1 MRDPSSWPVFYPNRN
16 VNENLTRATI
26 TIMKTTGLSGNEIYC
41 LDKIGYKAGDIV
53 VGNSVHSLG
62 VVQSIGSGFRAIAGG
77 EITQFTQLIEEGRA
91 AALARMEQEAKD
103 RGAIGITGV
112 TSELVFHGGNIEF
125 LSVGSSLHT
134 KGNKGEKEEY
144 AFSTSTDGQDLYAQ
158 EDANYKPK
166 KFVFGNVAYSIG
178 ITGGIIGAFKT
189 LARGEI
195 REFSDIFNKTRHLAL
210 ERIVAEAK
218 RDGANAVVGIET
230 TILPLVGTGLQEM
243 LMIGTASYNEA
254 LPKDSV
260 VTSDMTQQEMWN
272 LNKMGYAPLK
282 LLLGTS
288 VYSLGLM
295 GGITSFMKSFV
306 KGEIPELS
314 KLIYEARENALAILN
329 KEADAIGADEIVGVK
344 TYVYQ
349 LGSGLIE
356 FLAIGTAVK
365 KVDGLKSQSQELIP
379 QAFTTD
385 WDTFVN
391 TAEFNFGVDLNK

>member
-1 MRDPSSWPVFYPNRN
+1 
-16 VNENLTRATI
+16 
-26 TIMKTTGLSGNEIYC
+26 MKTTGLSGNEIYC

-53 VGNSVHSLG
+53 LGNSVHSLG
-62 VVQSIGSGFRAIAGG
+62 VMRSIGSGFRAITGG
-77 EITQFTQLIEEGRA
+77 EITDFTALIEEGRA
-91 AALARMEQEAKD
+91 MALARMEKEAQD

-112 TSELVFHGGNIEF
+112 TSEIIFHGGNIEF

-134 KGNKGEKEEY
+134 KGMENTKEVY
-144 AFSTSTDGQDLYAQ
+144 SFSTSTDGQDLYTQ
-158 EDANYKPK
+158 VDANYQPK

-178 ITGGIIGAFKT
+178 IASGIIGAFKM

-218 RDGANAVVGIET
+218 KDGANSIVGIET
-230 TILPLVGTGLQEM
+230 TILPLGVTGIQEM
-243 LMIGTASYNEA
+243 LMIGTASYNDA
-254 LPKDSV
+254 LPVGDI
-260 VTSDMTQQEMWN
+260 VTSDLTPQEMWN
-272 LNKMGYAPLK
+272 LNKIGYAPVK

-288 VYSLGLM
+288 VYSLGLV
-295 GGITSFMKSFV
+295 GGVTSFLKSFV
-306 KGEIPELS
+306 KGEISELS
-314 KLIYEARENALAILN
+314 KLIYEARENALSILN

-365 KVDGLKSQSQELIP
+365 KIDGLKSTSEELIP
-379 QAFTTD
+379 QAFTND

-391 TAEFNFGVDLNK
+391 TAEFNIGVNLNKEA

>member
-1 MRDPSSWPVFYPNRN
+1 
-16 VNENLTRATI
+16 
-26 TIMKTTGLSGNEIYC
+26 MKTTGLSGNEIYC

-62 VVQSIGSGFRAIAGG
+62 LARSIGSGFRAIVGG
-77 EITQFTQLIEEGRA
+77 EIVQFTKLIEEGRA
-91 AALARMEQEAKD
+91 AALGRMEKEAKD

-112 TSELVFHGGNIEF
+112 TSELVFHSGNIEF

-134 KGNKGEKEEY
+134 KGNTQGKEQY
-144 AFSTSTDGQDLYAQ
+144 KFSTSADGQDLYVQ
-158 EDANYKPK
+158 ENAGYVPK

-178 ITGGIIGAFKT
+178 ITRGIVGAFKT
-189 LARGEI
+189 LVRGEI
-195 REFSDIFNKTRHLAL
+195 REFSNIFNKTRHLAL
-210 ERIVAEAK
+210 ERIVAEA
-218 RDGANAVVGIET
+218 RAEGANAVVGIET
-230 TILPLVGTGLQEM
+230 TILPLMGRNLQEM
-243 LMIGTASYNEA
+243 LMIGTAAHNPS
-254 LPKDSV
+254 LPQGDI
-260 VTSDMTQQEMWN
+260 VTSDLTPQEMWN
-272 LNKMGYAPLK
+272 LNKMGYAPVK

-288 VYSLGLM
+288 VYSLGFI
-295 GGITSFMKSFV
+295 GGLTSFVKSFV

-365 KVDGLKSQSQELIP
+365 KVEGLTSQSTELIP
-379 QAFTTD
+379 QAFTQD

-391 TAEFNFGVDLNK
+391 TAEFNFGVELNKGK